1 MLNLK
6 KTIGILAASMSISTA
21 AMAGPIVLNFEGV
34 ANLASVNDFYNG
46 GTDSAGN
53 SGTNYGISFSSTS
66 LGLIDSDAGGG
77 GNIGNEP
84 SSSTVLFFLDGNAA
98 TMNVAAG
105 FGTGFSFFYASNTA
119 GFVRVYDGLNG
130 TGNLLASLTFER
142 NIDGC
147 SGDPNGTYCRFDP
160 IGVTFNGIARSVDFG
175 GSANFV
181 VFDDITLGS
190 ANAGDVPEPATL
202 ALSVLGL
209 IGLGAAR
216 RRKA

>member
-6 KTIGILAASMSISTA
+6 KIIGILAASMSISTA
-21 AMAGPIVLNFEGV
+21 ATAGPIVLNFEGV
-34 ANLASVNDFYNG
+34 ADLASVNDFYNG

-66 LGLIDSDAGGG
+66 LGIIDSDSGGS
-77 GNIGNEP
+77 GNFANEP
-84 SSSTVLFFLDGNAA
+84 SSSTVLFFTDGTAA

-105 FGTGFSFFYASNTA
+105 FDTGFSFFYSSNAA
-119 GFVRVYDGLNG
+119 GFVRAYDGLNG
-130 TGNLLASLTFER
+130 TGNLLASLTFGA
-142 NIDGC
+142 NITGC
-147 SGDPNGTYCRFDP
+147 GGDPSGTYCRFDP
-160 IGVTFNGIARSVDFG
+160 VGVTFNGIARSVDFG
-175 GSANFV
+175 GSANNV
-181 VFDDITLGS
+181 GFDDITLGS
-190 ANAGDVPEPATL
+190 VNAGDVPEPATL